1 MYKRQAPA
9 AVKTAPAKGELHPRN
24 RHQGRY
30 DFPALIKAS
39 PELGDF
45 VISNPYGK
53 PSIDFANP
61 AAVKVFNRA
70 LLAQYLSLIHI

>member
-1 MYKRQAPA
+1 MPQPPKRPRKPTPA
-9 AVKTAPAKGELHPRN
+9 AVKTAPSKGELHPRN

-53 PSIDFANP
+53 PSIEIG
-61 AAVKVFNRA
+61 RA
-70 LLAQYLSLIHI
+70 HV